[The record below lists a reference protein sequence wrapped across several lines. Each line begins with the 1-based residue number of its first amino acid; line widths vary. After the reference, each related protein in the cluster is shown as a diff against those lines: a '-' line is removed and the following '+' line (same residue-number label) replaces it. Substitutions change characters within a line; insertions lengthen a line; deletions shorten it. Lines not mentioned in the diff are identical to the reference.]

1 MKARGSQE
9 RSSPSLQS
17 LAQSPDAA
25 KTEVDSEGSD
35 VSYLTVLSEE
45 HQNEQKREMD
55 CEPKE
60 ATSPGSSGSQWKGD
74 RPKKEETEKPTTQKT
89 QRGPRR
95 RWWSP
100 GAGGSLSD
108 LALVAP
114 TWRWWLM
121 LEKAA
126 KNRRWSAKAHAAKMA
141 RRIRGSWQ
149 VDTGKSRGLGGR
161 TWGWRQLPV
170 MF

>member
-1 MKARGSQE
+1 M
-9 RSSPSLQS
+9 
-17 LAQSPDAA
+17 
-25 KTEVDSEGSD
+25 
-35 VSYLTVLSEE
+35 SYLTVLSEE
-45 HQNEQKREMD
+45 
-55 CEPKE
+55 
-60 ATSPGSSGSQWKGD
+60 D

-100 GAGGSLSD
+100 GAGGSLCD
-108 LALVAP
+108 LALMAP

-126 KNRRWSAKAHAAKMA
+126 KNRKWSARLHAAKMA

-149 VDTGKSRGLGGR
+149 VDTGKSRGLAGR